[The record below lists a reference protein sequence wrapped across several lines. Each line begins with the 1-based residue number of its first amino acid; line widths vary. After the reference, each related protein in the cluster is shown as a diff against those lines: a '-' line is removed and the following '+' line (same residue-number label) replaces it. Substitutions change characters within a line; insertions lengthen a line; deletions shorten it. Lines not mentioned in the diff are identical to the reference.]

1 MFLRLLFYLSSYIYS
16 MNHVCILSKFTI
28 IGPIYCNNLRFF
40 CKTERRMRAELITG
54 IKWYLFSNSGLGVS
68 PASRPPWSSM
78 ENTLNVYIH
87 PRHRDALIQQIR
99 SIPSLIPSNLLP
111 FLDNFIPV
119 IQSLHSTGKI
129 NFKSKIGENYYN

>member
-1 MFLRLLFYLSSYIYS
+1 MSVFYLNLQSLIQF
-16 MNHVCILSKFTI
+16 IAI
-28 IGPIYCNNLRFF
+28 ICVF

-99 SIPSLIPSNLLP
+99 SIPSCIPSNLLP

-129 NFKSKIGENYYN
+129 NFKSKIGENAKNLHYTRMCSFF